1 MQASK
6 MQWYLG
12 RVFHGEGVI
21 QTQLRRNN
29 FLAGTKALSEEDG
42 RVC

>member
-6 MQWYLG
+6 MQLYLE
-12 RVFHGEGVI
+12 RVFHDEGVI
-21 QTQLRRNN
+21 QTRLKRNN

-42 RVC
+42 RVS